1 MKEYKIYKIKGNYKK
16 IINILN
22 LKMDREK
29 SVKYNVKNNQKK
41 VINLQKIRD
50 INYLIKFIY
59 YYSCI

>member
-29 SVKYNVKNNQKK
+29 SVKYNVKN
-41 VINLQKIRD
+41 ILHGSGFRIRTPVT
-50 INYLIKFIY
+50 YR
-59 YYSCI
+59 

>member
-50 INYLIKFIY
+50 INYLFKK
-59 YYSCI
+59 